1 MVPKFGDARGSVA
14 AILGVSDHW
23 LVCGAQVRR
32 VSDPDGWIIHM
43 PARHL
48 TPVPDPPPAIAFAE
62 VVRAVTAVA
71 RKRGLKVPVFRS
83 PPRLADVDRT
93 LRRRSDG
100 QVVVAVRLKGR
111 PFAAVQSDVI
121 AGVVAVNGLGGQDA
135 GRFRRAA
142 WAAVDGAVPF
152 DDTTSSAVTDGG
164 GTIDLRDGARE
175 PHAPPEERAVEARH
189 ATPKL
194 GVA

>member
-1 MVPKFGDARGSVA
+1 MSDFNTLNTTDWSHNSA
-14 AILGVSDHW
+14 ATRNRVMRNTYW
-23 LVCGAQVRR
+23 LLALSLLQ
-32 VSDPDGWIIHM
+32 
-43 PARHL
+43 
-48 TPVPDPPPAIAFAE
+48 
-62 VVRAVTAVA
+62 
-71 RKRGLKVPVFRS
+71 GLCIRFFELK
-83 PPRLADVDRT
+83 PRLAEIASGLIFGSVCIVGMMIPINLAPGVIVDG
-93 LRRRSDG
+93 RS
-100 QVVVAVRLKGR
+100 VVLSMAGLFGG
-111 PFAAVQSDVI
+111 PLTGVI